1 MRPLWFVLIP
11 ELLLLGSSIDTQW
24 YTSLQKPSFQPPG
37 AAFGLAWGILYPLLG
52 YAYYLLLQQG
62 DERQTLLFE
71 VQLILNLA
79 WSYVF
84 FTLHNVR
91 LSAVMLVLMII
102 LNLVLYQSFP
112 KPWYLLYI
120 VWLAFALTLTLA
132 ILRLNPSSQ

>member
-37 AAFGLAWGILYPLLG
+37 AAFGLAWSILYPLLG

-120 VWLAFALTLTLA
+120 VWLTFALTLTLA